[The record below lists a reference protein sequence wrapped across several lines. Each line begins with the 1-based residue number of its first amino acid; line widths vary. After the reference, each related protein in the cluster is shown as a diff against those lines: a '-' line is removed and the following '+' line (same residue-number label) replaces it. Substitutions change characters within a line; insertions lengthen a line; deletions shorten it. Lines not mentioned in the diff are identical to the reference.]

1 MSSNSCECQFF
12 CVGGRE
18 ASIGSQSH
26 RQMNGALPA
35 SAFSKKI
42 WIMRS
47 LHVKLTSKPTKAV
60 GLLFKRENFGF
71 LPWKVSANH
80 KKSLYVESRVMLG
93 SVSTSMGF
101 FCNYLGKKSVLY
113 HSLFLQN
120 GQFSEKFHIWENIFL
135 GIALE
140 NANSF
145 LVSFSYYLFAR
156 WWATSP

>member
-1 MSSNSCECQFF
+1 
-12 CVGGRE
+12 
-18 ASIGSQSH
+18 
-26 RQMNGALPA
+26 
-35 SAFSKKI
+35 
-42 WIMRS
+42 
-47 LHVKLTSKPTKAV
+47 
-60 GLLFKRENFGF
+60 
-71 LPWKVSANH
+71 
-80 KKSLYVESRVMLG
+80 MLG

-145 LVSFSYYLFAR
+145 FSLIQLLSFCQVMSYEPVIKVIKNAFKPR
-156 WWATSP
+156 ESKSG